1 MFWYVSDLTILSI
14 YVVFRSV
21 VFIFLV
27 SIPII
32 KLAIYDFMYY
42 IWITWNKWK
51 DKKNPII
58 TDTIRQFTANSFWYT
73 NRAGEHKGW
82 EHINEDECA
91 TKCSTLILVRY

>member
-27 SIPII
+27 SIAII

-58 TDTIRQFTANSFWYT
+58 TDTIRKFTANSFWYT
-73 NRAGEHKGW
+73 NRAG
-82 EHINEDECA
+82 DESILMRMNA
-91 TKCSTLILVRY
+91 LPNAQHLLLVRY